1 MECKFCKQSF
11 ENWTSLLQHEEQCT
25 ISNTGSTKE
34 EVTKPQSSKSPT
46 KFERLYKNKLRDCQR
61 ISKESQKKIK
71 ILNDQL
77 KELKINF
84 DDPNFNAFSNRV
96 VNSETVKDYFR
107 ICELVSESQVATL
120 SKKLLTS
127 FQKLI
132 VGLSYGVVPITTP
145 QRIQLTSEDRNFIAK
160 IEDLPL
166 AKVKNLVLKN
176 RKSFINIINILR
188 ESIIFLKSVM
198 S

>member
-1 MECKFCKQSF
+1 MDCQFCKQSF
-11 ENWTSLLQHEEQCT
+11 EDWTSLLQHEEHCK
-25 ISNTGSTKE
+25 TGSTKDQ
-34 EVTKPQSSKSPT
+34 TKPQTSKAS

-61 ISKESQKKIK
+61 INQESQKKIK

-84 DDPNFNAFSNRV
+84 DDPKFNAFSNHV
-96 VNSETVKDYFR
+96 VNSETVNDYFR
-107 ICELVSESQVATL
+107 ICELVSGGQVATV

-132 VGLSYGVVPITTP
+132 VGLTYGVVPITVS
-145 QRIQLTSEDRNFIAK
+145 QRLHLTSEDRNLIAK

-166 AKVKNLVLKN
+166 AKVKRLVLKH
-176 RKSFINIINILR
+176 RKSFVNIIDVLR
-188 ESIIFLKSVM
+188 QSIIFLKNVLS
-198 S
+198 

>member
-132 VGLSYGVVPITTP
+132 VGLSYGVVPITAP
-145 QRIQLTSEDRNFIAK
+145 QRIQLTSDDRNFIAK

-176 RKSFINIINILR
+176 RKSFINIINVLR

>member
-1 MECKFCKQSF
+1 MECKFCKKSF
-11 ENWTSLLQHEEQCT
+11 ENWTSLLQHEEQCKKT
-25 ISNTGSTKE
+25 ESTKE
-34 EVTKPQSSKSPT
+34 EVTQPQTSKSQT

-84 DDPNFNAFSNRV
+84 DDPKFNAFSNHI
-96 VNSETVKDYFR
+96 VNSETVNDYFR
-107 ICELVSESQVATL
+107 ICELVSGGQVATV

-132 VGLSYGVVPITTP
+132 VGLSYGVVPITVT
-145 QRIQLTSEDRNFIAK
+145 QRLHLTSEDRNFIAK

-166 AKVKNLVLKN
+166 AKLKKLVLKH
-176 RKSFINIINILR
+176 RKSFVNIVDVLR
-188 ESIIFLKSVM
+188 QSIIFLKNVLS
-198 S
+198 

>member
-1 MECKFCKQSF
+1 M
-11 ENWTSLLQHEEQCT
+11 LQHEEQCK
-25 ISNTGSTKE
+25 TGYTKE
-34 EVTKPQSSKSPT
+34 EIAKPQTSKSQT

-61 ISKESQKKIK
+61 INQESQKKIK

-84 DDPNFNAFSNRV
+84 DDPKFNAFSNHV
-96 VNSETVKDYFR
+96 VNSETVNDYFR
-107 ICELVSESQVATL
+107 ICERVSEGQVTTL
-120 SKKLLTS
+120 TKKLLTS

-132 VGLSYGVVPITTP
+132 VGLSYGVVPITVS
-145 QRIQLTSEDRNFIAK
+145 QRLHLTSEDRNFIAK

-166 AKVKNLVLKN
+166 AKVKSLVLKN
-176 RKSFINIINILR
+176 RKSFVNIVEVLR

>member
-1 MECKFCKQSF
+1 M
-11 ENWTSLLQHEEQCT
+11 LQHEEQCT

-77 KELKINF
+77 KELKTNF

-132 VGLSYGVVPITTP
+132 VGLSYGVVPITAP

-176 RKSFINIINILR
+176 RKSFINIINVLR

>member
-11 ENWTSLLQHEEQCT
+11 ENWTSLLQHEEHCKKT
-25 ISNTGSTKE
+25 ESTKDQ
-34 EVTKPQSSKSPT
+34 TKPQASKST

-61 ISKESQKKIK
+61 ISQESQKKIK

-84 DDPNFNAFSNRV
+84 DDPKFNAFSNRV
-96 VNSETVKDYFR
+96 VNSETVNDYFR
-107 ICELVSESQVATL
+107 ICERVSEGQVTTL
-120 SKKLLTS
+120 TKKLLTS

-132 VGLSYGVVPITTP
+132 VGLSYGVVPITAP
-145 QRIQLTSEDRNFIAK
+145 QRLHLTSEDRNFIAK

-166 AKVKNLVLKN
+166 AKVKSLVLKN
-176 RKSFINIINILR
+176 RKSFVNIVNVLR